1 MADNRIARGIV
12 LVPCLLLGGA
22 FLATAAWGQGAA
34 AENRT
39 LAIGIGAGL
48 LLAGWLSQLG
58 GGSDGGPESSVTK
71 PDESDPSPSFVGI
84 GLLPSDPMSKPEWR
98 RWPLPM
104 QNPCRC
110 PLTGASMRWVG
121 WTLIRMRSFRFA
133 RPLISVAAGSVFD

>member
-39 LAIGIGAGL
+39 LAIGIGVGL

-58 GGSDGGPESSVTK
+58 GGSEGEPETSVTK
-71 PDESDPSPSFVGI
+71 PDDSDPS
-84 GLLPSDPMSKPEWR
+84 L
-98 RWPLPM
+98 
-104 QNPCRC
+104 
-110 PLTGASMRWVG
+110 
-121 WTLIRMRSFRFA
+121 
-133 RPLISVAAGSVFD
+133 